1 MSGET
6 CDFNKSEDGR
16 QHRKR
21 SWLLLDLY
29 KCKWNT
35 WKYTETLKT
44 DNLGENE
51 PSGTIT
57 EKENKNLWLLFLEKE
72 TEIEK
77 LDRIKTVNEKII
89 ADMKL
94 EIENLKNEKQF
105 NQT

>member
-1 MSGET
+1 MAASIE
-6 CDFNKSEDGR
+6 SV
-16 QHRKR
+16 
-21 SWLLLDLY
+21 LDCSLI
-29 KCKWNT
+29 CINVNEILE
-35 WKYTETLKT
+35 KYTETLKT